1 MAYFDGLNEVI
12 LTAALISPKKG
23 VFQSHIGF
31 LLCLTTAVDIT
42 ILGVSFTGKFT
53 RDYCDL
59 LEITRLESA
68 FPVTLLEITLKLLEI

>member
-42 ILGVSFTGKFT
+42 ILGVSFTGQFT

-59 LEITRLESA
+59 LEITVIYQRLLDWSQL
-68 FPVTLLEITLKLLEI
+68 FRSLY